1 MTEQP
6 SPTRTA
12 SRRQPAGTP
21 QSKRR
26 PHAASFEGNPGPMEP
41 HRRGGHSRGPRPSP
55 TLRNL
60 YVFRVAFSAVWVA
73 LVNTATPSTHSGAT
87 VSILAGLLLVV
98 YPISDAAATV
108 VDLRTDT
115 TGRSRLPQHVNAATS
130 TAAAVTVA
138 IGVSVSLATAMDIF
152 AVWAIISGAIQLTVG
167 AQRLRQLRGQWPMII
182 SGAGSIFAGTTFIDW
197 SRPPS
202 SALHALAQYSI
213 GGAIWYLLT
222 ALWLLRAR
230 TAAPAIVAHD
240 S

>member
-6 SPTRTA
+6 PPTRTA
-12 SRRQPAGTP
+12 SAPAP
-21 QSKRR
+21 SWR
-26 PHAASFEGNPGPMEP
+26 PTQHG
-41 HRRGGHSRGPRPSP
+41 RGMSS

-60 YVFRVAFSAVWVA
+60 YLFRVAFSAVWVA
-73 LVNTATPSTHSGAT
+73 LVSTATPSTHSGAT
-87 VSILAGLLLVV
+87 VSLLAGLLLVV
-98 YPISDAAATV
+98 YPITDGAATI

-115 TGRSRLPQHVNAATS
+115 TGRSRLPQRINAATS
-130 TAAAVTVA
+130 AAAAVTVA
-138 IGVSVSLATAMDIF
+138 VTVSVSLATAMDVF

-167 AQRLRQLRGQWPMII
+167 ARRLGHLRGQWPMII

-197 SRPPS
+197 SRS
-202 SALHALAQYSI
+202 LASALHALAQYSI

-230 TAAPAIVAHD
+230 PAVPTILAHD